1 MKIKFLILNTL
12 AIVLVATLMS
22 CSNTPKKS
30 RVILGELTIDTPIS
44 SNFSKFSGT
53 ESYEFTISKP
63 TKFSYD
69 LRLRNGTTY
78 ISLIDENKKE
88 YFSTKGPAKDTIE
101 LNPTTETKYFI
112 DLKYDNGIGT
122 YSLSINH

>member
-12 AIVLVATLMS
+12 AIVLAITLVS

-69 LRLRNGTTY
+69 LKLRNGTTY
-78 ISLIDENKKE
+78 IKLVDENKNE
-88 YFSTKGPAKDTIE
+88 YLSTKGPSKDTIE
-101 LNPTTETKYFI
+101 LNPNGETKYFV
-112 DLKYDNGIGT
+112 DFTYDNGIGT